1 MSEGEG
7 AVVGPEPRPHR
18 AVPVDTE
25 PRGRV
30 GEVLGLLDEIT
41 EVARASEELFRGVE
55 QVIGLPAG
63 EVHVLLAVA
72 HGTSP
77 VREVARRIG
86 ELDDAAGAIIESLI
100 GRGLLARN
108 HRDDSR
114 DGSSAPG
121 FLHLTD
127 QGAALLEQIQC
138 V

>member
-1 MSEGEG
+1 M
-7 AVVGPEPRPHR
+7 
-18 AVPVDTE
+18 PVDTE

-55 QVIGLPAG
+55 QVIGLSAG

-86 ELDDAAGAIIESLI
+86 ELDDAAGVIIESLI
-100 GRGLLARN
+100 GRVLGEV
-108 HRDDSR
+108 DYQ
-114 DGSSAPG
+114 APG
-121 FLHLTD
+121 WASDSGRDRDQLATD
-127 QGAALLEQIQC
+127 RGRRQDSQ
-138 V
+138 

>member
-1 MSEGEG
+1 M
-7 AVVGPEPRPHR
+7 
-18 AVPVDTE
+18 PVDTE

-41 EVARASEELFRGVE
+41 EIARASEEPSRGVE

-63 EVHVLLAVA
+63 EVHELLAVA
-72 HGTSP
+72 HSTSP
-77 VREVARRIG
+77 VREVAQRIG
-86 ELDDAAGAIIESLI
+86 ELDDAAEATGESLI
-100 GRGLLARN
+100 RRGLLARN
-108 HRDDSR
+108 HRDNSR

-127 QGAALLEQIQC
+127 QGTALLEQIEG